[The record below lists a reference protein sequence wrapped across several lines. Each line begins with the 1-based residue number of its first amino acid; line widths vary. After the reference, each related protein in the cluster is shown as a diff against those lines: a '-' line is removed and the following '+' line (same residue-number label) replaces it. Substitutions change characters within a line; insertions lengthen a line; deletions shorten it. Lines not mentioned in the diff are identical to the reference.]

1 MNQSRPPGTAPHP
14 YTFRLPTKGV
24 DPHYG
29 LSRAWYY
36 AAETKGLLNL
46 IRLRER
52 GKKSN
57 PEAYAKGGSVSS
69 ASKRGDGIAQRG
81 KTRGKMC

>member
-52 GKKSN
+52 GKK
-57 PEAYAKGGSVSS
+57 
-69 ASKRGDGIAQRG
+69 RGVTLIDYNQVRTLIDSQRDN
-81 KTRGKMC
+81 